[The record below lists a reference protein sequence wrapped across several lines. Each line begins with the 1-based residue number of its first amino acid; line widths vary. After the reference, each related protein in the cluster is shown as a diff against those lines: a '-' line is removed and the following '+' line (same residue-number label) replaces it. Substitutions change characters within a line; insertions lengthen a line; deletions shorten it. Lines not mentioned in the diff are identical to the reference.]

1 MISRQYFYRRMPM
14 KRLVFLILM
23 VFCVPFVVFFIWY
36 NAHAIN
42 IINDRIAENT
52 KSKISYYQDSSESM
66 LEYIEGFMINTV
78 ANDAN
83 FRQLE
88 FKLSELDAHLNS
100 YEILQKY
107 QNMMTLN
114 PVLRAMFIYTI
125 KNDLYRKIYTYNFP
139 FRDKEVID
147 EYIKNRILSQKT
159 DMKKWTVEKIGE
171 KYYLLRILGINN
183 TYCISLVD
191 FDVLYRMENL
201 QAFPE
206 EHLFYADDTMQPLT
220 DLEILFRK
228 KITIQKLHPGDKY
241 SILDGDRRYFFV
253 STYSKYLHM
262 YLISCSP
269 YYGLLKN
276 MDRFQFI
283 LLVVSVLFMF
293 LIGLCFVLLNHLLIF
308 PLDMFVRTMT
318 KIKEGQISSRLR
330 MPEYILEFS
339 QIGTVFNGMMDEIT
353 KLKIEKY
360 EQQMELQKVELQ
372 RLQIQI
378 RPHFYLNCLK
388 VFYGMAEQK
397 QYRKIQEMILSLSG
411 YLRALF
417 KNRDFTVSIDDELS
431 SVEKYMDFQ
440 QRSADIPPV
449 LVMSIA
455 ENVREFQIPSMSVLT
470 FVENSLKYAQIPGDI
485 LRVRITAKKLESVG
499 ESCINI
505 TIADNG
511 PGFSEESLAKLNA
524 GKFDENS
531 PDRIGIMNI
540 RRRLAILYGN
550 KFEMIFLN
558 RHGACIEL
566 FIQSEGIIPR
576 GLPQGY

>member
-1 MISRQYFYRRMPM
+1 MISRHYFYRRMPM

-23 VFCVPFVVFFIWY
+23 VFCVPFGAFFIWY

-206 EHLFYADDTMQPLT
+206 EHLFYADDTMKPLT
-220 DLEILFRK
+220 DLEILVRK

-241 SILDGDRRYFFV
+241 AILDGDRRYFFV
-253 STYSKYLHM
+253 SNYSKYLHM

-293 LIGLCFVLLNHLLIF
+293 LIGLCFVLLNHLLIS

-330 MPEYILEFS
+330 MPES
-339 QIGTVFNGMMDEIT
+339 AAST
-353 KLKIEKY
+353 
-360 EQQMELQKVELQ
+360 
-372 RLQIQI
+372 R
-378 RPHFYLNCLK
+378 
-388 VFYGMAEQK
+388 
-397 QYRKIQEMILSLSG
+397 SG
-411 YLRALF
+411 RNFLR
-417 KNRDFTVSIDDELS
+417 
-431 SVEKYMDFQ
+431 
-440 QRSADIPPV
+440 
-449 LVMSIA
+449 
-455 ENVREFQIPSMSVLT
+455 
-470 FVENSLKYAQIPGDI
+470 
-485 LRVRITAKKLESVG
+485 
-499 ESCINI
+499 
-505 TIADNG
+505 
-511 PGFSEESLAKLNA
+511 
-524 GKFDENS
+524 
-531 PDRIGIMNI
+531 
-540 RRRLAILYGN
+540 
-550 KFEMIFLN
+550 
-558 RHGACIEL
+558 
-566 FIQSEGIIPR
+566 
-576 GLPQGY
+576 